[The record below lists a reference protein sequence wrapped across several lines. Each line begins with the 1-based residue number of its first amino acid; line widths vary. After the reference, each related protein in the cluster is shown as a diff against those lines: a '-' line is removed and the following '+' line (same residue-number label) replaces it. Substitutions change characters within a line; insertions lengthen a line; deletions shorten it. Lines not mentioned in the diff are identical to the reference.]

1 MCSPR
6 VCVGSRFLSRPG
18 MKQIYVFGFSALVL
32 PASAQL
38 TVTDSL
44 SLPEIAQLL
53 EGLNV
58 SIQNVTVQCAP
69 WAMGHFAGDSELD
82 ISEGLLLT
90 TGRADNIVYPV
101 GMFASEGIGGPGDA
115 DLDAAVMVNGL
126 THDACRL
133 EFDCIPLGD
142 TLLFNFSF
150 GSEEYPE
157 FVGSSFNDAFAI
169 WITGPGYPTPTNVAA
184 LPDGTPVA
192 INNVNA
198 GMNTAYFHDNQL
210 PPGQYVAYDGFTTN
224 LTAFAVVSPDDVYHF
239 KVAIADVAD
248 DIFDSGVFLEAF
260 SFRSTSLTTGIA
272 EQNED
277 LRVTVGADA
286 LTLTA
291 AERFIGSEL
300 QVIDAA
306 GRTVRRERVNASR
319 SMWSI
324 ASLPAGAYT
333 IRAVGAAGS
342 ASVRFVRE

>member
-1 MCSPR
+1 
-6 VCVGSRFLSRPG
+6 
-18 MKQIYVFGFSALVL
+18 MKHVSAFAFSALVL

-44 SLPEIAQLL
+44 SVPEIAQLL

-58 SIQNVTVQCAP
+58 SIQNVSVHCAP
-69 WAMGHFAGDSELD
+69 WAMGHFTGDSELE

-90 TGRADNIVYPV
+90 TGRADYIAYPV
-101 GMFASEGIGGPGDA
+101 GMFASEGIGGLGDA

-126 THDACRL
+126 TQDACRL

-150 GSEEYPE
+150 GSEEYPD
-157 FVGSSFNDAFAI
+157 FVGSAFNDVFAI

-198 GMNTAYFHDNQL
+198 DVNASYFHDNL
-210 PPGQYVAYDGFTTN
+210 VPPGQFVAYDGFTTS

-248 DIFDSGVFLEAF
+248 NVFDSGVFLEAF
-260 SFRSTSLTTGIA
+260 SFRSTSLTTGIG
-272 EQNED
+272 EGEEEV
-277 LRVTVGADA
+277 RVTVGADA
-286 LTLTA
+286 ITLIA
-291 AERFIGSEL
+291 AERLIGSEL
-300 QVIDAA
+300 QIMDAA
-306 GRTVRRERVNASR
+306 GRTVRRERVQAS
-319 SMWSI
+319 SSVWPI

-333 IRAVGAAGS
+333 IRVVGVAGI
-342 ASVRFVRE
+342 ASSRFVKE

>member
-1 MCSPR
+1 
-6 VCVGSRFLSRPG
+6 
-18 MKQIYVFGFSALVL
+18 MKHISALAFSTLVL
-32 PASAQL
+32 PATAQL

-58 SIQNVTVQCAP
+58 SIQNVSVQCAP
-69 WAMGHFAGDSELD
+69 WAMGHFTGDSELE
-82 ISEGLLLT
+82 IGEGLLLT
-90 TGRADNIVYPV
+90 TGRADNIAYPV

-126 THDACRL
+126 TQDACRL

-157 FVGSSFNDAFAI
+157 FVGSAYNDVFAI

-198 GMNTAYFHDNQL
+198 GLNTAFFHDNQV
-210 PPGQYVAYDGFTTN
+210 PPGPYVAYDGFTTN

-248 DIFDSGVFLEAF
+248 NVFDSGVFLEAF
-260 SFRSTSLTTGIA
+260 SFRSTSLATGV
-272 EQNED
+272 EERD
-277 LRVTVGADA
+277 DELRVIVGADA
-286 LTLTA
+286 ITLIA
-291 AERFIGSEL
+291 AERFVGSEF
-300 QVIDAA
+300 QVTDAT
-306 GRTVRRERVNASR
+306 GRMIRRERLNASR
-319 SMWSI
+319 SVLPV
-324 ASLPAGAYT
+324 ASLPTGAYT
-333 IRAVGAAGS
+333 IRVVGVAGI
-342 ASVRFVRE
+342 ASSRFVKE